1 MTEIKKPKVL
11 SKKVREAMSLE
22 ELYQTGLSTPSI
34 EKLILAK
41 EDFSKPC
48 PNYCDTFCKIPCKN
62 RDLGSVDFRQQKA
75 TVDVLIVLP
84 SLSPDMRTK
93 YGKTKF
99 GWSDDDL
106 HQKIVAYLVDRHLQG
121 AKVGLKY
128 ILKCRPSEK
137 PKVSISALRKCSPYL
152 MQQIRTLKP
161 KLIISLGSDT
171 SKGLGVKNPRRG
183 FFDTIEIDGV
193 EIKVMSTIHPRIT
206 AMIRQ
211 NASGSFWGTDFLS
224 ILDRD
229 FKKVGQV
236 LRGEVVCR
244 DIEDVVAEF
253 VRERLFVTTTVDQV
267 RMLRDE
273 IFSLP
278 KKSILAWDC
287 ETTSLD
293 PWSEDSRT
301 LSYQFTYK
309 RPADDKVIS
318 VVVPLWHRE
327 NRCYDPADVFPFLEE
342 ILLSTETEKI
352 GHNIAFDILFAKVVH
367 NLHPKQVAFD
377 TMLLLHSI
385 NSGLQGMYDLKTST
399 NDMLFELQ
407 MGGYDDKID
416 IAALKKAAA
425 AQMKLALSKG
435 TADEE
440 DEQED
445 ALPWQSEPIE
455 GMSFNVF

>member
-1 MTEIKKPKVL
+1 MTEIVKKKVL
-11 SKKVREAMSLE
+11 SKKVREAMSLQ
-22 ELYQTGLSTPSI
+22 ELYETGLSTPSI

-48 PNYCDTFCKIPCKN
+48 QNYCDTFCKLPCKN
-62 RDLGSVDFRQQKA
+62 RDLSQVDFRQQKA

-106 HQKIVAYLVDRHLQG
+106 HQKIISYLVENHLQG

-128 ILKCRPSEK
+128 MLKCRPSEK
-137 PKVSISALRKCSPYL
+137 PSVSISALRRCSPYL
-152 MQQIRTLKP
+152 KQQISTLKP

-171 SKGLGVKNPRRG
+171 SKGLGVKSPRRG
-183 FFDTIEIDGV
+183 FFDKIEVDGV
-193 EIKVMSTIHPRIT
+193 EVNVMSTIHPRIT

-211 NASGSFWGTDFLS
+211 NASGSFWGTDFLD
-224 ILDRD
+224 ILQRD

-236 LRGEVVCR
+236 LRGEVTIR
-244 DIEDVVAEF
+244 DVDDVVAEF

-267 RMLRDE
+267 RALRDE
-273 IFSLP
+273 IATLP
-278 KKSILAWDC
+278 SKSILAWDC

-293 PWSEDSRT
+293 PWSEDART
-301 LSYQFTYK
+301 LSHQFTYK
-309 RPADDKVIS
+309 RPSDNKVIS
-318 VVVPLWHRE
+318 VVVPLWHRD
-327 NRCYDPADVFPFLEE
+327 NRCYNPADVFTFLSD
-342 ILLSTETEKI
+342 ILTSTETEKI

-377 TMLLLHSI
+377 TMLLLHSM
-385 NSGLQGMYDLKTST
+385 NSGLQGMYDLKTAT

-407 MGGYDDKID
+407 LGGYDDKID
-416 IAALKKAAA
+416 IAALKRAAA
-425 AQMKLALSKG
+425 KQLKLALSKG

-445 ALPWQSEPIE
+445 ALPWQSDPIE